1 MLKVRYLLA
10 IFVLFL
16 ASPGRAAGP
25 MAAQVCNQLSD
36 PSLVSVQ
43 ATMGRG
49 EGCAWQWPNGQALS
63 MYVHIEKQDEAVAAM
78 KQVMET
84 NLQNPAFKRTPFPVC
99 TGGDM
104 VVADFKNKSG
114 PGGAGYTRC
123 SGFVLTFG
131 FQGVDAEKQLPK
143 VSNKLAG
150 TTFAR

>member
-1 MLKVRYLLA
+1 
-10 IFVLFL
+10 
-16 ASPGRAAGP
+16 
-25 MAAQVCNQLSD
+25 
-36 PSLVSVQ
+36 
-43 ATMGRG
+43 MGMG

-63 MYVHIEKQDEAVAAM
+63 MYVHISGQDEAVAAM

-84 NLQNPAFKRTPFPVC
+84 NLQNPAFKRTTFPVC

-131 FQGVDAEKQLPK
+131 FQGADAQKELPK
-143 VSNKLAG
+143 VANKLAG
-150 TTFAR
+150 TPFAR